1 MFAVPPQPGEGD
13 LVRLL
18 RKPAGAERMELSGWR
33 FIPEKRLWDFDDREA
48 VAAIIDSVL
57 DFDHPSGRTSY
68 ESADAMLAYVG
79 AEGLKVDWLLE
90 THAHADHLS
99 AAPYLQEKLGGKLVI
114 GAEIVTVQ
122 NVFGRIFN
130 EGSFP

>member
-48 VAAIIDSVL
+48 VADATGL
-57 DFDHPSGRTSY
+57 AALTPSGWMHLPDLWFK
-68 ESADAMLAYVG
+68 AFAHAYVQRQDLNQ
-79 AEGLKVDWLLE
+79 A
-90 THAHADHLS
+90 LS
-99 AAPYLQEKLGGKLVI
+99 DCAGI
-114 GAEIVTVQ
+114 GADEDV
-122 NVFGRIFN
+122 
-130 EGSFP
+130 